1 MLFGKRNIK
10 NLSDDQLLKEFYRTE
25 KQLYL
30 AELYQRYLPL
40 VIGTCMKYLKNQVAA
55 QDASM
60 DIYEHCLKK
69 IPGKAIE
76 HFKSWLYVV
85 TKNHC
90 LMHLRKNKNVHFSDV
105 ESLEHHLTASNG
117 YDFVKEDQL
126 QKMSAAMVELKPEQ
140 QQCIA
145 LFYLKNKCYQ
155 EIADELNMNLKQVK
169 SHIQNG
175 KRNLKNILSKDEAF
189 NDKIAEEK

>member
-1 MLFGKRNIK
+1 LLFGKGNIK
-10 NLSDDQLLKEFYRTE
+10 KLSDDQLLNGFLRSE
-25 KQLYL
+25 KQAFL

-40 VIGTCMKYLKNQVAA
+40 VIGTCMKYLKNSDVS
-55 QDASM
+55 QDAAM

-69 IPGKAIE
+69 LPGREIE

-90 LMHLRKNKNVHFSDV
+90 LMHLRKNKKLKFSEIDLLENQLT
-105 ESLEHHLTASNG
+105 ESSSYDHLKESQLNKMTAVLK
-117 YDFVKEDQL
+117 D
-126 QKMSAAMVELKPEQ
+126 LKPVQ
-140 QQCIA
+140 KQCIE

-155 EIADELNMNLKQVK
+155 EIADEMNMELKKVK

-175 KRNLKNILSKDEAF
+175 KRNLKIILSKDDAF
-189 NDKIAEEK
+189 KDKIAEK

>member
-10 NLSDDQLLKEFYRTE
+10 GLSDDQLLKEFYRTE

-40 VIGTCMKYLKNQVAA
+40 VIGTCMKYLKNQIAS

-69 IPGKAIE
+69 LPGKAIE

-90 LMHLRKNKNVHFSDV
+90 LMQLRKNKNVHFS
-105 ESLEHHLTASNG
+105 EIEKLEYQLTESNG
-117 YDFVKEDQL
+117 YDHLKEEQL
-126 QKMSAAMVELKPEQ
+126 QLMAKALTKLKPDQ
-140 QQCIA
+140 QKCVE
-145 LFYLKNKCYQ
+145 LFYLKNRCYQ
-155 EIADELNMNLKQVK
+155 EISDELKMDLKKVK

-175 KRNLKNILSKDEAF
+175 KRNLKNILSNKEAF
-189 NDKIAEEK
+189 QDKMAE